1 MRERLLNSVYLIG
14 MQKSIKKLEKRC
26 EVCYT
31 YYTNAA
37 AFIFYTKRNTYM
49 KIAVL
54 NGSPKGK
61 YSITLQTVLYL
72 QRKFPEHE
80 FCVLHVGQTIK
91 ALEKDFSKAQVLLE
105 SADALLFSYP
115 VYTFLAP
122 SQLHRFI
129 ELVKQ
134 SGVNLQDKY
143 ATQISTSKHFYDVTA
158 HKYVEENAL
167 DLGLR
172 YIRGL
177 SADME
182 DLLKD
187 KGRDE
192 ADKFFERFLWSVK
205 EGVYTQSNTPKTE
218 QKLREYATTPLVNEQ
233 PKRTDKDVL
242 ILTDCTDETASVQAM
257 INRFRAVLPYQTRV
271 VNISEYPLS
280 GGCLGC
286 FRCAVSEKCVYK
298 DGFDKFLREEIQT
311 ADAIIYAFT
320 LTDHSMGSRF
330 KMYDD
335 RNFCNGH
342 RTVTV
347 GMPVGYLVSGD
358 YEKENNVR
366 TVIEARSE
374 TGGNFLCGVATDE
387 RNTDAQIDALAK
399 SLTFALETKHVAPQN
414 FWGVGGMKIFR
425 DLIYQMRGM
434 MRADHKFYKKQGI
447 YDFPQKKKLTSLKMY
462 LVGALLSN
470 EKILAKMGNKMNEGM
485 LAPYNKLFAKMDKD
499 LQKDKQDK

>member
-1 MRERLLNSVYLIG
+1 
-14 MQKSIKKLEKRC
+14 
-26 EVCYT
+26 
-31 YYTNAA
+31 
-37 AFIFYTKRNTYM
+37 M
-49 KIAVL
+49 KIAVI

-72 QRKFPEHE
+72 QRKFPEHTFE
-80 FCVLHVGQTIK
+80 VLHAGQKIK
-91 ALEKDFSKAQVLLE
+91 ALEKDFTSAKQLME
-105 SADALLFSYP
+105 SADAVLFSYP

-129 ELVKQ
+129 ALAKEN
-134 SGVNLQDKY
+134 GVCLQGKY

-158 HKYVEENAL
+158 HKYIEENAL
-167 DLGLR
+167 DLGMG

-182 DLLKD
+182 DLLSE
-187 KGRDE
+187 KGQKE
-192 ADKFFERFLWSVK
+192 AEQFFERFLWAVK
-205 EGVYTQSNTPKTE
+205 ENICVRKAEPPKKYQPVE
-218 QKLREYATTPLVNEQ
+218 ATVPQAVNEQ
-233 PKRTDKDVL
+233 PFANKDIV
-242 ILTDCTDETASVQAM
+242 ILTDNTDASSNLSRM
-257 INRFRAVLPYQTRV
+257 ITRLRMRLPFESRI
-271 VNISEYPLS
+271 VNIAEYPLA

-298 DGFDKFLREEIQT
+298 DGFDSFLRENIQK
-311 ADAIIYAFT
+311 ADAIVYAFT
-320 LTDHSMGSRF
+320 VSDHSMGARF

-347 GMPVGYLVSGD
+347 GMPIGYLVSGP
-358 YEKENNVR
+358 YSAEHNLA

-374 TGGNFLCGVATDE
+374 TGGNFLAGVATDE
-387 RNTDAQIDALAK
+387 ENPDLQVDQLAK
-399 SLTFALETKHVAPQN
+399 SLTFALETGHTAPRN

-447 YDFPQKKKLTSLKMY
+447 YDFPQKKQLTSLKMY
-462 LVGALLSN
+462 LVGMLLSN

-485 LAPYNKLFAKMDKD
+485 LAPYAKLFARMDKD
-499 LQKDKQDK
+499 SGAQ

>member
-1 MRERLLNSVYLIG
+1 
-14 MQKSIKKLEKRC
+14 
-26 EVCYT
+26 
-31 YYTNAA
+31 
-37 AFIFYTKRNTYM
+37 M
-49 KIAVL
+49 KIAVI

-72 QRKFPEHE
+72 QRKFPEHTFE
-80 FCVLHVGQTIK
+80 VLHAGQKIK
-91 ALEKDFSKAQVLLE
+91 ALEKDFTSAKQLME
-105 SADALLFSYP
+105 SADAVLFSYP

-129 ELVKQ
+129 ALAKEN
-134 SGVNLQDKY
+134 GVCLQGKY

-158 HKYVEENAL
+158 HKYIEENAL
-167 DLGLR
+167 DLGMG

-182 DLLKD
+182 DLLSE
-187 KGRDE
+187 KGQKE
-192 ADKFFERFLWSVK
+192 AEQFFERFLWAVK
-205 EGVYTQSNTPKTE
+205 EDICVRKTE
-218 QKLREYATTPLVNEQ
+218 PPKEYKFVETTVPQAVNEQ
-233 PKRTDKDVL
+233 PLANKDIV
-242 ILTDCTDETASVQAM
+242 ILTDNTDASSNLSRM
-257 INRFRAVLPYQTRV
+257 ITRLRMRLPFESRI
-271 VNISEYPLS
+271 VNIAEYPLA

-298 DGFDKFLREEIQT
+298 DGFDSFLRENIQK
-311 ADAIIYAFT
+311 ADAIVYAFT
-320 LTDHSMGSRF
+320 VSDHSMGARF

-347 GMPVGYLVSGD
+347 GMPIGYLVSGP
-358 YEKENNVR
+358 YSAEHNLA

-374 TGGNFLCGVATDE
+374 TGGNFLAGVATDE
-387 RNTDAQIDALAK
+387 ENPDLQVDQLAK
-399 SLTFALETKHVAPQN
+399 SLTFALETGHTAPRN

-447 YDFPQKKKLTSLKMY
+447 YDFPQKKQLTSLKMY
-462 LVGALLSN
+462 LVGMLLSN

-485 LAPYNKLFAKMDKD
+485 LSPYAKLFARMDKD
-499 LQKDKQDK
+499 SGAQ

>member
-1 MRERLLNSVYLIG
+1 
-14 MQKSIKKLEKRC
+14 
-26 EVCYT
+26 
-31 YYTNAA
+31 
-37 AFIFYTKRNTYM
+37 M
-49 KIAVL
+49 KITVI

-61 YSITLQTVLYL
+61 YSITLQTVRFLAMKY
-72 QRKFPEHE
+72 PEHE
-80 FCVLHVGQTIK
+80 FSVIHVGQKIK
-91 ALEKDFSKAQVLLE
+91 ALERDFSEARELLA
-105 SADALLFSYP
+105 SADAVLFSYP

-129 ELVKQ
+129 ELLKADGIDL
-134 SGVNLQDKY
+134 SEKY

-158 HKYVEENAL
+158 HKYVEENSL
-167 DLGLR
+167 DLGMK

-182 DLLKD
+182 DLLTDAGKND
-187 KGRDE
+187 
-192 ADKFFERFLWSVK
+192 AIKFFDRFLWSVDNNIYL
-205 EGVYTQSNTPKTE
+205 EKTVGE
-218 QKLREYATTPLVNEQ
+218 NAYLPVGATAYFGEMGE
-233 PKRTDKDVL
+233 KKTDKDVL
-242 ILTDCTDETASVQAM
+242 ILTDLTDAESNLSAM
-257 INRFRAVLPYQTRV
+257 ISRFRAALPYETRV

-298 DGFDKFLREEIQT
+298 DGFDKFLREKIQT
-311 ADAIIYAFT
+311 ADAIVYAFT
-320 LTDHSMGSRF
+320 VSDHSMGARF

-347 GMPVGYLVSGD
+347 GMPVGYLVSGN
-358 YEKENNVR
+358 YSEEQNLIN
-366 TVIEARSE
+366 VIEARAE
-374 TGGNFLCGVATDE
+374 TGGNFLAGVATDE
-387 RNTDAQIDALAK
+387 RDTDKRVDDLAK
-399 SLTFALETKHVAPQN
+399 SLTFCLETKHTAPQN

-447 YDFPQKKKLTSLKMY
+447 YDFPQKKKGKALLMY
-462 LVGALLSN
+462 LVGALLAN

-485 LAPYNKLFAKMDKD
+485 LAPYEKMFKKMEKE
-499 LQKDKQDK
+499 QTRKS

>member
-1 MRERLLNSVYLIG
+1 
-14 MQKSIKKLEKRC
+14 
-26 EVCYT
+26 
-31 YYTNAA
+31 
-37 AFIFYTKRNTYM
+37 M
-49 KIAVL
+49 KIAII

-72 QRKFPEHE
+72 QRKYPAHE
-80 FCVLHVGQTIK
+80 FCVLHAGQKIK
-91 ALEKDFSKAQVLLE
+91 ALEKDFSEAKTLLE
-105 SADALLFSYP
+105 GSDAVLFSYP

-129 ELVKQ
+129 ELMKEND
-134 SGVNLQDKY
+134 VNVQEKY
-143 ATQISTSKHFYDVTA
+143 ATQITTSKHFYDVTA

-167 DLGLR
+167 DLGMR
-172 YIRGL
+172 YVRGL

-182 DLLKD
+182 DLLKAQGQKD
-187 KGRDE
+187 AE
-192 ADKFFERFLWSVK
+192 QFFDRFLWSI
-205 EGVYTQSNTPKTE
+205 ESGVYARQTQKAEPFTPVAASVPSGVTADKKTE
-218 QKLREYATTPLVNEQ
+218 
-233 PKRTDKDVL
+233 KDVL
-242 ILTDCTDETASVQAM
+242 ILTDCAEDNTALQTM
-257 INRFRAVLPYQTRV
+257 IARFRAQLPYSARG
-271 VNISEYPLS
+271 VNIAQYPLA

-298 DGFDKFLREEIQT
+298 DGFDRFLREEIQT
-311 ADAIIYAFT
+311 ADAIVYAFT
-320 LTDHSMGSRF
+320 IRDHSMGARF

-347 GMPVGYLVSGD
+347 GMPVGYLVSGA
-358 YEKENNVR
+358 YEKEHNLR

-374 TGGNFLCGVATDE
+374 TGGNFLSGVATNE
-387 RNTDAQIDALAK
+387 RDTDGQIDALAK
-399 SLTFALETKHVAPQN
+399 SLTFALQTKHTAPQN

-470 EKILAKMGNKMNEGM
+470 EKILSKMGNKMNEGM
-485 LAPYNKLFAKMDKD
+485 LAPYQKLFAKMDKEG
-499 LQKDKQDK
+499 KK

>member
-1 MRERLLNSVYLIG
+1 
-14 MQKSIKKLEKRC
+14 
-26 EVCYT
+26 
-31 YYTNAA
+31 
-37 AFIFYTKRNTYM
+37 M
-49 KIAVL
+49 KIAVI

-72 QRKFPEHE
+72 QRKFPEHTFE
-80 FCVLHVGQTIK
+80 VLHAGQKIK
-91 ALEKDFSKAQVLLE
+91 ALEKDFTSAKQLME
-105 SADALLFSYP
+105 SADAVLFSYP

-129 ELVKQ
+129 ALAKEN
-134 SGVNLQDKY
+134 GVCLQGKY

-158 HKYVEENAL
+158 HKYIEENAL
-167 DLGLR
+167 DLGMG

-182 DLLKD
+182 DLLTE
-187 KGRDE
+187 KGQKE
-192 ADKFFERFLWSVK
+192 AEQFFERFLWAVK
-205 EGVYTQSNTPKTE
+205 EDICVRKTE
-218 QKLREYATTPLVNEQ
+218 PPKEYKFVETTVPQVVNEQ
-233 PKRTDKDVL
+233 PLANKDIV
-242 ILTDCTDETASVQAM
+242 ILTDNTDASSNLSRM
-257 INRFRAVLPYQTRV
+257 ITRLRMRLPFESRI
-271 VNISEYPLS
+271 VNIAEYPLA

-298 DGFDKFLREEIQT
+298 DGFDSFLRENIQK
-311 ADAIIYAFT
+311 ADAIVYAFT
-320 LTDHSMGSRF
+320 VSDHSMGARF

-347 GMPVGYLVSGD
+347 GMPIGYLVSGP
-358 YEKENNVR
+358 YSAEHNLA

-374 TGGNFLCGVATDE
+374 TGGNFLAGVATDE
-387 RNTDAQIDALAK
+387 ENPDLQVDQLAK
-399 SLTFALETKHVAPQN
+399 SLTFALETGHTAPRN

-447 YDFPQKKKLTSLKMY
+447 YDFPQKKQLTSLKMY
-462 LVGALLSN
+462 LVGMLLSN

-485 LAPYNKLFAKMDKD
+485 LAPYAKLFARMDKD
-499 LQKDKQDK
+499 SGAQ

>member
-1 MRERLLNSVYLIG
+1 
-14 MQKSIKKLEKRC
+14 
-26 EVCYT
+26 
-31 YYTNAA
+31 
-37 AFIFYTKRNTYM
+37 M
-49 KIAVL
+49 KIAVI

-72 QRKFPEHE
+72 QRKYPQHTFE
-80 FCVLHVGQTIK
+80 VLHAGQKIK
-91 ALEKDFSKAQVLLE
+91 ALEKDFSEAKALLE
-105 SADALLFSYP
+105 SSDAVLFSYP

-129 ELVKQ
+129 ELVKANDIPLM
-134 SGVNLQDKY
+134 GKY
-143 ATQISTSKHFYDVTA
+143 ATQITTSKHFYDMTA

-167 DLGLR
+167 DLGMR
-172 YIRGL
+172 YVRGL

-182 DLLKD
+182 DLLKE
-187 KGRDE
+187 KGQTDAE
-192 ADKFFERFLWSVK
+192 QLFGRFLWSVE
-205 EGVYTQSNTPKTE
+205 EGVYTVKKTDDGD
-218 QKLREYATTPLVNEQ
+218 AFSPVNASL
-233 PKRTDKDVL
+233 PMTFDKNKRTDKDVL
-242 ILTDCTDETASVQAM
+242 ILTDCTDKSANLWTMIERFQAS
-257 INRFRAVLPYQTRV
+257 LPYQTRI
-271 VNISEYPLS
+271 VNIQEYPLS

-286 FRCAVSEKCVYK
+286 FRCAVSEKCIYK
-298 DGFDKFLREEIQT
+298 DGFDQFLRNNIQT
-311 ADAIIYAFT
+311 ADAIVYAFT
-320 LTDHSMGSRF
+320 ISDHSMGARF

-347 GMPVGYLVSGD
+347 GMPVGYLVSGN
-358 YEKENNVR
+358 YQQENNLR
-366 TVIEARSE
+366 TVIEARCE

-387 RNTDAQIDALAK
+387 FEPDHAVDTMAK
-399 SLTFALETKHVAPQN
+399 SLTFALETKHTTPQN

-470 EKILAKMGNKMNEGM
+470 EKILAKIGNKMNEGM
-485 LAPYNKLFAKMDKD
+485 LMPYNKMFAKMDKQTKVIP
-499 LQKDKQDK
+499 QKKQSTKKN